1 MKSSGIGGQAVIEG
15 VMMKNKD
22 RYAVAVRKP
31 DGAIEIKNETYKA
44 FSEKHR
50 FARLPIIRGI
60 VAFVESMAIGMKTLT
75 YSASFY
81 EEQEQPNKLEKTFSR
96 VFKEKVESIIMIFT
110 VCLSIIMAIGLFML
124 LPFFIAEFF
133 QKMIENTMVLALLE
147 GVLRVGI
154 FVLYVVAVSQLKDIR
169 RVFMYHGAEHKTI
182 NCIETGRELTIENVK
197 RCSKHHKRCGTSFMF
212 LVMFI
217 SIIFFLFIRV
227 QDIWLRMGVRILLIP
242 IIAGISYE
250 FIRLA
255 GKSDNILINIL
266 SKPGMWL
273 QALTTR
279 EPDESM
285 IEVAI
290 ASVEAVFDWR
300 EYQRK
305 EFGKKA
311 RKETEIEDIEIEEL
325 LERIELEKETKQ
337 KEEQE
342 KLEEEKVKKQ
352 QIEIQNLQKD
362 QENIGFRPVKTVP
375 KRNTMKVLSFREE
388 DLGDEDLEEIL
399 RRREERLAEM
409 EQRPIKAVKKVVH
422 LEEARKA
429 RKERELY
436 LASKEREIIK
446 VGMPDIDE
454 EEDDI
459 LKALDRFFVIKEDG
473 EDNE

>member
-31 DGAIEIKNETYKA
+31 DGAIEIKKEAYKA
-44 FSEKHR
+44 FGEKYA

-60 VAFVESMAIGMKTLT
+60 VAFAESMSIGMRTLT

-81 EEQEQPNKLEKTFSR
+81 EEEEQPSKLERTFSSI
-96 VFKEKVESIIMIFT
+96 FKEKAESIIMLFT
-110 VCLSIIMAIGLFML
+110 VCLSIVMAIGIFML

-133 QKMIENTMVLALLE
+133 QKMIEDTIVLALLE
-147 GVLRVGI
+147 GALRIGI
-154 FVLYVVAVSQLKDIR
+154 FVLYVVAVSQMEDIR

-182 NCIETGRELTIENVK
+182 NCVEAGKELTIENVK
-197 RCSKHHKRCGTSFMF
+197 MCSKHHKRCGTSFMF
-212 LVMFI
+212 IVMFI

-227 QDIWLRMGVRILLIP
+227 EDIWLRMIVRVLLIP

-250 FIRLA
+250 FIRFA
-255 GKSDNILINIL
+255 GKSESLIVSIL

-290 ASVEAVFDWR
+290 ASVEAVFDWK

-305 EFGKKA
+305 VFG
-311 RKETEIEDIEIEEL
+311 KETEKIQEIEDVELEEILARLEEKEKIEKQKIQEQKIEKQEIEEFN
-325 LERIELEKETKQ
+325 
-337 KEEQE
+337 
-342 KLEEEKVKKQ
+342 
-352 QIEIQNLQKD
+352 IQDK
-362 QENIGFRPVKTVP
+362 QENVGFRAVKTVP
-375 KRNTMKVLSFREE
+375 KRNTMKVVSFREE
-388 DLGDEDLEEIL
+388 DLGIEDQEIVFK
-399 RRREERLAEM
+399 RN
-409 EQRPIKAVKKVVH
+409 EQRKTEIEQKPIKAVKKVVNI
-422 LEEARKA
+422 EEARQA

-436 LASKEREIIK
+436 LASKENAITK
-446 VGMPDIDE
+446 VGMPDGDE
-454 EEDDI
+454 EEDDDI

-473 EDNE
+473 DDTL